1 MKKVYGKYINATEA
15 RVAVKELLR
24 QGYRQ
29 DQIKVI
35 SNTDLGQDLSYRR
48 EDVDV
53 DHRSLWEK
61 IKDAFTFDEYDDDYL
76 DRDLDADETR
86 LLEPYRTNLQNGET
100 VILVEEN
107 VDLNKDGIDPL
118 NRREFEDDVDEERV
132 IELKKEKLNID
143 KDMVETGEVNV
154 KKVIKEE
161 TQTVEVPLEK
171 EEIVIERR
179 PSHNKGEVEEG
190 IVDDEIWGDKDEIHI
205 PIREERVDVDKKT
218 VVDDEVVV
226 KKVKHKENELVSEKV
241 RHEEVEVDG
250 EADVRGNLD
259 GDKDPVDLTKEERDA
274 LDREID
280 RKNTK
285 TDINKPL

>member
-1 MKKVYGKYINATEA
+1 MKKVYGKYINTTEA

-132 IELKKEKLNID
+132 IELKKE
-143 KDMVETGEVNV
+143 
-154 KKVIKEE
+154 
-161 TQTVEVPLEK
+161 
-171 EEIVIERR
+171 
-179 PSHNKGEVEEG
+179 
-190 IVDDEIWGDKDEIHI
+190 
-205 PIREERVDVDKKT
+205 
-218 VVDDEVVV
+218 
-226 KKVKHKENELVSEKV
+226 
-241 RHEEVEVDG
+241 
-250 EADVRGNLD
+250 
-259 GDKDPVDLTKEERDA
+259 
-274 LDREID
+274 
-280 RKNTK
+280 
-285 TDINKPL
+285 DISQIIYT

>member
-53 DHRSLWEK
+53 DDRSLWEK

-118 NRREFEDDVDEERV
+118 NRREFKDDVDEERV

-259 GDKDPVDLTKEERDA
+259 GDKDPVDLSKEERDA